1 MKLKTLLALVLSFV
15 LGACHTTS
23 ARAEEPRLLVHDVYF
38 TLRDDT
44 PAERAALANA
54 CRSLAQLDVVL
65 RLAVGERVLELNR
78 PVNDQAFGVALHV
91 IFRDAA
97 AQAAYQSSPA
107 HQALLATWT
116 PKFASVRVFDSW
128 SR

>member
-1 MKLKTLLALVLSFV
+1 MKPKILVALVLSFV
-15 LGACHTTS
+15 LGACHATS
-23 ARAEEPRLLVHDVYF
+23 VRADEPRLLVHDVYF

-44 PAERAALANA
+44 PAERAALEKD
-54 CRSLAQLDVVL
+54 CRALAELDGVL
-65 RLAVGERVLELNR
+65 HLAVGERVLELNR

-91 IFRDAA
+91 VFRDAA

-116 PKFASVRVFDSW
+116 P
-128 SR
+128 